1 MDDSLDKASA
11 TAILEALGYSVAT
24 VPTGHQ
30 ESPDLRATKDSESLL
45 IEVKRKH
52 DDTTEIE
59 KREQAYCTD
68 DVYVYSMPLGRQSTI
83 SRQAEKA
90 CRQLKNVA
98 SLGDYCLIWFV
109 SSGMHIGAQCHRIR
123 ATLYGIQYV
132 IDRIRGA
139 PMAVECFYF
148 QNSDFYNGRDVLSG
162 AILQDDD
169 GVSLLVNDLHERAR
183 EFRGSHLYGS
193 FRKWK
198 AVCDPIDF
206 ESQGL
211 VYVVD
216 GPVDRRNSAKVLGY
230 LSRKYGLKDPMAE
243 MPSEHGAEVRFPDWP

>member
-1 MDDSLDKASA
+1 MDDSQDKASA
-11 TAILEALGYSVAT
+11 TAILEALGYSVVA

-30 ESPDLRATKDSESLL
+30 ESPDLRATQESESLL
-45 IEVKRKH
+45 IEVKRKN

-59 KREQAYCTD
+59 RREQALCED
-68 DVYVYSMPLGRQSTI
+68 DVYDYGIGLGRQNTI

-90 CRQLKNVA
+90 CRQLENVA
-98 SLGDYCLIWFV
+98 SQEDYCLLWFV
-109 SSGMHIGAQCHRIR
+109 SGGMHIGAQCHRIR
-123 ATLYGIQYV
+123 ATLYGLMCV
-132 IDRIRGA
+132 IDRIQGV
-139 PMAVECFYF
+139 PKAVECYYF
-148 QNSDFYNGRDVLSG
+148 QNSDFYNGRDILSG

-169 GVSLLVNDLHERAR
+169 GVSLLVNDHHERAD
-183 EFRGSHLYGS
+183 EFRNSHLCEC
-193 FRKWK
+193 FREWK

-216 GPVDRRNSAKVLGY
+216 GPVDRRNSAEVLGY

-243 MPSEHGAEVRFPDWP
+243 MPSEHGADVRLPDWP